1 MLATDRRSAKQPAVA
16 EPAGWR
22 RVVHRGRALLARLMR
37 RVGHRRLLLWTS
49 LGASVVAIGLGIMY
63 PRLGEWAIRNR
74 VVPRL
79 EKRLGQK
86 IHIEDI
92 DVSLGHAT
100 LRHLQAHSATGQTVG
115 KIERIDLD
123 FSFWRSLVG
132 SIRLNSATLT
142 HTDISVTEAQF
153 EQLRDSWL
161 PRTTR
166 TDLAATSK
174 ATAGLRALLPTQIT
188 IDGLTIAVNHRGRLA
203 IGSLGYDQA
212 THEARLRDVS
222 ATAMWRGQAITLAV
236 PTAMVNHASIATFEN
251 ATMTAPW
258 VRVAH
263 MAGTLLRN
271 GDVAAFDVH
280 GDYPSSASVGW
291 HAQGNISSDGRNGFA
306 TVSTKVGSA
315 IPQRIA
321 VAMSAQEIKFSGAMT
336 FAGLRIDHRAV
347 STSAIT
353 DVGFTVDVK
362 GSYHRAARV
371 FEIPVATIHKD
382 QVDVAIAGTMHLA
395 APGSIDVRLT
405 VPPVPCQTALAA
417 LPPQLIPA
425 LAGYQLAGT
434 FALELRGAIR
444 RDALAASTLE
454 STGGLAGCSVVAAPR
469 NSPTKLNA
477 AFSHRVEIAPHVY
490 SDFIVGGVN
499 PAFVEFDRIPDYVI
513 SSLIETEDPSFMERE
528 HFAAPGMA
536 RALLENLRTGS
547 LRIGGSTIPM
557 QVAKNV
563 FLDGKRNIS
572 RKMQELLLA
581 WHIES
586 TLPRYR
592 ILEIYFNIIEFGP
605 GIYGVGNA
613 TRELFDK
620 PIHELMPVDA
630 AYFSAIIPRPRFS
643 YQNFC
648 TSKID
653 EPTLTRMQRA
663 LTLLVNEGKISV
675 EDWDAATSTPIVFAA
690 RKGTQAEC
698 MERRRQAL
706 TMFESH

>member
-1 MLATDRRSAKQPAVA
+1 MRPV
-16 EPAGWR
+16 
-22 RVVHRGRALLARLMR
+22 GR
-37 RVGHRRLLLWTS
+37 RRLLLWSS
-49 LGASVVAIGLGIMY
+49 LGALIVALGLGVIY
-63 PRLGEWAIRNR
+63 PRVGEWAIRNR

-79 EKRLGQK
+79 EKRLGQQ

-92 DVSLGHAT
+92 DVGLGHAT
-100 LRHLQAHSATGQTVG
+100 LRHIQAHSATGETVG
-115 KIERIDLD
+115 EIERIDLD
-123 FSFWRSLVG
+123 FSLWRSLVG
-132 SIRLNSATLT
+132 SIRLNSATIVHADVSLT
-142 HTDISVTEAQF
+142 AAQF
-153 EQLRDSWL
+153 DQLREGFA
-161 PRTTR
+161 PRAHVANQT
-166 TDLAATSK
+166 ATSH
-174 ATAGLRALLPTQIT
+174 ATSGLRAMLPQRIA
-188 IDGLTIAVNHRGRLA
+188 IDDLSIEVNHRGRLTLA
-203 IGSLGYDQA
+203 ALTYDQPSRNV
-212 THEARLRDVS
+212 RLSEVN
-222 ATAMWRGQAITLAV
+222 AMVIWRGQPLTLAV
-236 PTAMVNHASIATFEN
+236 ATAKIDNASLATFEN

-258 VRVAH
+258 FRVAH

-271 GDVAAFDVH
+271 GNTAAFDVH
-280 GDYPSSASVGW
+280 GDYPSSAAVGW
-291 HAQGNISSDGRNGFA
+291 HAHGSISSDGREGFA
-306 TVSTKVGSA
+306 NVATTVGRA
-315 IPQRIA
+315 PPQEIA
-321 VAMSAQEIKFSGAMT
+321 VAVSAQEIKFGGAMT
-336 FAGLRIDHRAV
+336 LAGLRIDHPAV

-353 DVGFTVDVK
+353 DVAFTVDVK

-382 QVDVAIAGTMHLA
+382 QVDVAVAGTIHLA

-405 VPPVPCQTALAA
+405 IPPVPCQTALAA
-417 LPPQLIPA
+417 VPPQLIPT
-425 LAGYQLAGT
+425 LAGYQLSGT

-454 STGGLAGCSVVAAPR
+454 STGGLAGCKVVTAPL

-490 SDFIVGGVN
+490 SDFIVGGAN

-513 SSLIETEDPSFMERE
+513 SSLIETEDPSFMARE

-536 RALLENLRTGS
+536 RALLENLRTGT
-547 LRIGGSTIPM
+547 LRVGGSTIPM

-572 RKMQELLLA
+572 RKLQELLLA

-592 ILEIYFNIIEFGP
+592 ILEIYLNIIEFGP

-630 AYFSAIIPRPRFS
+630 AYFSAIIPRPRLS
-643 YQNFC
+643 YQNYC
-648 TSKID
+648 TGQID
-653 EPTLTRMQRA
+653 EPTFTRMQRA
-663 LTLLVNEGKISV
+663 LTLMVNEGKISA

-706 TMFESH
+706 TFFESH